1 MKHWLPL
8 LLRNFLQVFPA
19 CIHFRV
25 RKPHNREGLMISP
38 HHTLTKQKTE
48 TLFMEGKLAHITA
61 PEKGEMSVNWITA
74 TEKFQVLT
82 ELYGG

>member
-8 LLRNFLQVFPA
+8 LPRNFLQVFPA
-19 CIHFRV
+19 YIHFRV

-38 HHTLTKQKTE
+38 HHTLIKQKTE

-61 PEKGEMSVNWITA
+61 PDKGKCQSTGLLQLKN
-74 TEKFQVLT
+74 FRF
-82 ELYGG
+82 